1 MEQQS
6 DSVRKTFKYKL
17 LPTPEQERMLETVV
31 WRCRELSNA
40 GLEERKAAWERCG
53 VSVTFAMQSAQLPAI
68 KEVRQE
74 YNDINAQVLQDVLHR
89 LDKAFAACFR
99 RVTAGAHPRLSVL
112 WLGAGPRRERG
123 ATYLSGRAGPSGTN
137 VIGCG
142 ERCLSGSRRELWGA
156 CQ

>member
-1 MEQQS
+1 MS
-6 DSVRKTFKYKL
+6 CG
-17 LPTPEQERMLETVV
+17 VV
-31 WRCRELSNA
+31 ALWRCRERSNA
-40 GLEERKAAWERCG
+40 GLQERTAAWEQCG
-53 VSVTFAMQSAQLPAI
+53 VCVTCAMQSTHLPAI
-68 KEVRQE
+68 KAVRQE
-74 YNDINAQVLQDVLHR
+74 YAEINVQVLQDVLHR
-89 LDKAFAACFR
+89 LDKACAACFR